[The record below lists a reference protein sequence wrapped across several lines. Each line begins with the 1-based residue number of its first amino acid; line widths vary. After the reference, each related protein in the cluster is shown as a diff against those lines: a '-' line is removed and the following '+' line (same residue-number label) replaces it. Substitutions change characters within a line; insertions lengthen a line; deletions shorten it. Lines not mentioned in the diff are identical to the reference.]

1 MDNRAIDNAEAIGYN
16 HHIRNNLMTNKF
28 VLNTGEELTIE
39 ETIQLLLHRTNV
51 LQATCA
57 LQETSLLDL
66 TTKLENL
73 TNANT

>member
-1 MDNRAIDNAEAIGYN
+1 
-16 HHIRNNLMTNKF
+16 MTNKF

-39 ETIQLLLHRTNV
+39 ETVQLLLHRTNV

-66 TTKLENL
+66 TTKLEKL
-73 TNANT
+73 TNENT